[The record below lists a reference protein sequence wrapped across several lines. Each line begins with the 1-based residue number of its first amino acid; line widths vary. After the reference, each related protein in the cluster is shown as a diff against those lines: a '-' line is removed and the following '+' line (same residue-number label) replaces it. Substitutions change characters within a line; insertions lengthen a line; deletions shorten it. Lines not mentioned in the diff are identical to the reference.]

1 MNKTVIDRKSL
12 ALILLTVS
20 ITVSIG
26 SIPNASA
33 THIGGDLFVGHTDI
47 SFSPDAPPNPACYEL
62 GTCDL
67 FANPL
72 DAMLEPFFGA
82 MGQFFLVIMW
92 GLIIG
97 IIWLRTS
104 NTMLTGV
111 VGIGISS
118 IFVFSEETQLVGVLL
133 LGAAI
138 GMVVYQLYTQ
148 RINFP
153 SN

>member
-1 MNKTVIDRKSL
+1 MMKNLVENKKYF
-12 ALILLTVS
+12 LILLLTVS
-20 ITVSIG
+20 FSI
-26 SIPNASA
+26 IPNSFA
-33 THIGGDLFVGHTDI
+33 THLAGDLFDGHTDQDFV
-47 SFSPDAPPNPACYEL
+47 SEAPPNPACYEI

-72 DAMLEPFFGA
+72 DAMLEPFFGV

-111 VGIGISS
+111 VGMGVSS
-118 IFVFSEETQLVGVLL
+118 LFVFSEETQLVGVIL

-153 SN
+153 TN

>member
-1 MNKTVIDRKSL
+1 MNKRYLS
-12 ALILLTVS
+12 LILLTVS
-20 ITVSIG
+20 ITASF
-26 SIPNASA
+26 SLIPNAHA
-33 THIGGDLFVGHTDI
+33 THIGGDIFEGHTDL
-47 SFSPDAPPNPACYEL
+47 SFSPSTEAPPDPKCYEL

-72 DAMLEPFFGA
+72 EAMLEPFYGS
-82 MGQFFLVIMW
+82 MGQFFLIIIW

-97 IIWLRTS
+97 VIWLRTS

-148 RINFP
+148 RLNFP
-153 SN
+153 TN